1 MYLPTRLIDLLHF
14 NVQILFCCPSKE
26 VLKSSLV
33 CLILRA
39 FGDSKHLRRLF
50 ARALT
55 STQDWPESIGN
66 AWLNFERDEGTL
78 ESYEFFMTKYKSRYI
93 CSPVKQSVSYI

>member
-1 MYLPTRLIDLLHF
+1 ML
-14 NVQILFCCPSKE
+14 N
-26 VLKSSLV
+26 SSLIS
-33 CLILRA
+33 LILRA

-78 ESYEFFMTKYKSRYI
+78 DSYEFCMAKYKSRYI
-93 CSPVKQSVSYI
+93 SSQVKQSFKYIVTI